1 MQDGQAETFLAV
13 GLHIPHMITAPM
25 EIVAP
30 DIHFGLTADGNAVNI
45 GAEHLTTID
54 QQLGTADAVVV
65 IGGFAIVVGPKGK
78 AYPAPCGKL
87 AADGPGGVLL
97 LGVGLSEAEGLL
109 GKPSI
114 EDSLAIHGDG
124 HKRMGLRGYAI
135 GNEMSQ
141 TGQRVAHHP
150 GAGVVEFQMQMR
162 SRGIAGIAAD
172 GYQFARLDGKLPWGE
187 THLQGVAPSGA
198 LKLLLIDIGK
208 ALQMTIHAG
217 EPVGMGHIDS
227 IAEAVLVD
235 GNVADIA
242 FGHRIDFLAL
252 LVARL
257 DVDASMKVPGTR
269 LTEIAGEH
277 YLVVHRGHIF
287 YIRIAD
293 RLGITATACQQ

>member
-1 MQDGQAETFLAV
+1 
-13 GLHIPHMITAPM
+13 M

-45 GAEHLTTID
+45 GAEHLAAID

-78 AYPAPCGKL
+78 PYPAPCGKL

-114 EDSLAIHGDG
+114 EDSFAFHGNG
-124 HKRMGLRGYAI
+124 HEGMGLGGYGI

-150 GAGVVEFQMQMR
+150 GAGVVEFQMQMGP
-162 SRGIAGIAAD
+162 RGITGIATD

-187 THLQGVAPSGA
+187 THLQGVAPSCA

-235 GNVADIA
+235 GKMADIA
-242 FGHRIDFLAL
+242 FGHRIDLLAL
-252 LVARL
+252 LITRL
-257 DVDASMKVPGTR
+257 DVDATMEMPGTR
-269 LTEIAGEH
+269 LSEVAGEH
-277 YLVVHRGHIF
+277 YLVVHRGNVFTLTIVH
-287 YIRIAD
+287 
-293 RLGITATACQQ
+293 

>member
-1 MQDGQAETFLAV
+1 
-13 GLHIPHMITAPM
+13 M

-30 DIHFGLTADGNAVNI
+30 DIHLGLAADGNAVNI
-45 GAEHLTTID
+45 GAEHLATID

-65 IGGFAIVVGPKGK
+65 IGGFAIVVGPKCK

-87 AADGPGGVLL
+87 AADGPGGVLP

-109 GKPSI
+109 G
-114 EDSLAIHGDG
+114 
-124 HKRMGLRGYAI
+124 
-135 GNEMSQ
+135 
-141 TGQRVAHHP
+141 
-150 GAGVVEFQMQMR
+150 MQMG

-187 THLQGVAPSGA
+187 THLQGVAPSCA

-208 ALQMTIHAG
+208 AFQMTIHAG

-227 IAEAVLVD
+227 IAEAVLVN
-235 GNVADIA
+235 GKMTDIT
-242 FGHRIDFLAL
+242 FSHRINLLTFLI
-252 LVARL
+252 ARL
-257 DVDASMKVPGTR
+257 DVDATMEMPGTR
-269 LTEIAGEH
+269 LSEVAGEH

>member
-1 MQDGQAETFLAV
+1 
-13 GLHIPHMITAPM
+13 M

-30 DIHFGLTADGNAVNI
+30 DIHLGLAADGNAVNI
-45 GAEHLTTID
+45 GAEHLAAID
-54 QQLGTADAVVV
+54 QQLCTADAVVV
-65 IGGFAIVVGPKGK
+65 IGGFAIVVGPKCK

-87 AADGPGGVLL
+87 AADGPGGVLP
-97 LGVGLSEAEGLL
+97 LGIGLSEAEGLL

-114 EDSLAIHGDG
+114 EDSLAIHGNG
-124 HKRMGLRGYAI
+124 HEGMGLGGYAI

-150 GAGVVEFQMQMR
+150 GAGVVEFQMQMGP
-162 SRGIAGIAAD
+162 RGITGIAAD

-187 THLQGVAPSGA
+187 THLQGVAPSCA

-208 ALQMTIHAG
+208 AFQMTIHAG

-227 IAEAVLVD
+227 IAEAMLVN
-235 GNVADIA
+235 GKMTDIT
-242 FGHRIDFLAL
+242 FGHRINLLTFLI
-252 LVARL
+252 ARL
-257 DVDASMKVPGTR
+257 DVDATMEMPGTR